1 MMKAEEVRIGN
12 YVYRAHYGIYD
23 EEVGVV
29 NGFDLWHGAQKDGSV
44 NHLVEWNAISP
55 IPLTGKW
62 LKKFGFTKTGK
73 GVWYKDWKSWHYQIE
88 KHPCT
93 PVGYVF
99 FIDVEG
105 EAAPPSVEIGSVHE
119 LQNLYYA
126 LTGEELT
133 IE

>member
-1 MMKAEEVRIGN
+1 MENTELRLGN
-12 YVYRAHYGIYD
+12 WVCSYGAIYVQ
-23 EEVGVV
+23 V
-29 NGFDLWHGAQKDGSV
+29 AQLTKGKIMID
-44 NHLVEWNAISP
+44 ATP